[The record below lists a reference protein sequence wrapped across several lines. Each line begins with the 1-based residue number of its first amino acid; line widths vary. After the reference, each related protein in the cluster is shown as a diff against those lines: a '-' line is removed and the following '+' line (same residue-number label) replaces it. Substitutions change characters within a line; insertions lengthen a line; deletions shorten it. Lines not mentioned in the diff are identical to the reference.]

1 MPNWGREMGT
11 EKLLILKTLAP
22 HLGLQEP
29 KQEENLASAFIL
41 CLSPLLWQ
49 KAQR

>member
-1 MPNWGREMGT
+1 MGT
-11 EKLLILKTLAP
+11 EKLLMLETLAP

-29 KQEENLASAFIL
+29 KQEENLASALIL
-41 CLSPLLWQ
+41 CLCPLLWL